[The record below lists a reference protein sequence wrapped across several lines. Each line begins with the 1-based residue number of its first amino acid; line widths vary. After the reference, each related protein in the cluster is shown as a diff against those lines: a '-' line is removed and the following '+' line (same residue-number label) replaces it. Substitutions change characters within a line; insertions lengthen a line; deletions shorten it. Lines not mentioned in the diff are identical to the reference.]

1 MSRTA
6 LRETLTRLHAEL
18 ESAAPIDAALRAELE
33 RTLAEIR
40 AVVDREAHAAGA
52 ASPLAARVESLAL
65 RFEQSHPTVTQALAG
80 VVNAL
85 GAMGI

>member
-1 MSRTA
+1 MTRKA
-6 LRETLTRLHAEL
+6 LRDTLTRLHAEL
-18 ESAAPIDAALRAELE
+18 EAAGPIDAALRTELE

-40 AVVDREAHAAGA
+40 EVVEREAHAAGA
-52 ASPLAARVESLAL
+52 TSPLAERVESLAL
-65 RFEQSHPTVTQALAG
+65 RFEQSHPTLTQALAG

>member
-1 MSRTA
+1 MSRKA
-6 LRETLTRLHAEL
+6 LRDTLTRLHVEL
-18 ESAAPIDAALRAELE
+18 ESAGPIDAALRAELE

-40 AVVDREAHAAGA
+40 EVVDREARAGEA
-52 ASPLAARVESLAL
+52 TSPLAARVESLAL
-65 RFEQSHPTVTQALAG
+65 RFEQSHPTLTQALAG